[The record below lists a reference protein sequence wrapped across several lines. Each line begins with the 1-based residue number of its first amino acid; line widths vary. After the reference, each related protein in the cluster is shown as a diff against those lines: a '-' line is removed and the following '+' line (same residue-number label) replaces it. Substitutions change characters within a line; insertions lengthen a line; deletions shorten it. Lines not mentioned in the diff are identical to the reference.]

1 MYYIIGGICLI
12 ALLYIAIVLFT
23 QHAIKGGSV
32 FLKQFKNTKHFNYDF
47 NDLKHRSKS
56 IYNRQNLNV
65 VFDDNSQIH
74 IFGSIEDKT
83 IIPMVSAITNID
95 ENDIKAGSMHKRI
108 ELNEFVKNFEVQSIK
123 NIKIYNK
130 NNELVDYYVSKILLR
145 DGNKQAISISL
156 KNEDWSNI
164 KNISFDSTIEIDASL
179 TYSYCGY

>member
-74 IFGSIEDKT
+74 MFD
-83 IIPMVSAITNID
+83 
-95 ENDIKAGSMHKRI
+95 
-108 ELNEFVKNFEVQSIK
+108 
-123 NIKIYNK
+123 NK

>member
-74 IFGSIEDKT
+74 MFGSIEDKT
-83 IIPMVSAITNID
+83 IIPRVSAITNIG
-95 ENDIKAGSMHKRI
+95 K
-108 ELNEFVKNFEVQSIK
+108 Q
-123 NIKIYNK
+123 
-130 NNELVDYYVSKILLR
+130 LR
-145 DGNKQAISISL
+145 P
-156 KNEDWSNI
+156 
-164 KNISFDSTIEIDASL
+164 
-179 TYSYCGY
+179 